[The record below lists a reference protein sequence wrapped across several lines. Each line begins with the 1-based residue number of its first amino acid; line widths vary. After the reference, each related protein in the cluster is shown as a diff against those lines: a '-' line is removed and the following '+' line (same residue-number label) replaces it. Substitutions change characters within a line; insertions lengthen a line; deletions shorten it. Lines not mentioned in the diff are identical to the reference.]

1 MNFYLGVWNRPTPI
15 SDDVAAARYSELHH
29 EKSVEP
35 KFDEH
40 VYAFYS
46 RLINLFPGVEMVP
59 EDELDACPWASGID
73 ISADHVILAIQ
84 LEQAPKFIFQI
95 VSLAAQHELVCFD
108 PQAGKVYL
116 PPGLEAKPPTW
127 PQASA
132 RVTGHLGEG

>member
-1 MNFYLGVWNRPTPI
+1 
-15 SDDVAAARYSELHH
+15 
-29 EKSVEP
+29 
-35 KFDEH
+35 
-40 VYAFYS
+40 
-46 RLINLFPGVEMVP
+46 MVP

-116 PPGLEAKPPTW
+116 PPRLKAQQVAAATDSVSTPVRSHQRPSLMTNPRRAAKKALQPNPSCHI
-127 PQASA
+127 PEQ
-132 RVTGHLGEG
+132 

>member
-1 MNFYLGVWNRPTPI
+1 MPPVRNDPHGNDPDAW
-15 SDDVAAARYSELHH
+15 AALE
-29 EKSVEP
+29 SVP
-35 KFDEH
+35 
-40 VYAFYS
+40 
-46 RLINLFPGVEMVP
+46 LFT
-59 EDELDACPWASGID
+59 